1 MRHSPLAYSLPTFVQ
16 LFRSL
21 RPDSIET
28 WRRRHSA
35 WPWLP
40 IVPVSKTGLLCDS
53 CSPSGLSLRCSY
65 CSVFQRGV
73 CIAAGLLGR
82 LGGEI
87 SLGDHASGFL
97 RSYRLLVGSGRGCGA
112 LCSLRHHS
120 SPSLGLAG
128 LSPAHAR
135 DASSPLHGRCRHGFL
150 RQAAVTIRGASAM
163 PAHRVQKPS
172 PSHLHRPAGDVLRGG
187 AVSRGPRTHPH

>member
-97 RSYRLLVGSGRGCGA
+97 CGYRFLVGSGRGCGA
-112 LCSLRHHS
+112 LYSLRRHS
-120 SPSLGLAG
+120 NPSLGLAG

-135 DASSPLHGRCRHGFL
+135 DAALPLHGRCRHGFL
-150 RQAAVTIRGASAM
+150 RHTVVTIRGASAM
-163 PAHRVQKPS
+163 PAHRVQTPNSSPPS
-172 PSHLHRPAGDVLRGG
+172 RPAGAALRGG
-187 AVSRGPRTHPH
+187 AVSREPRTHPY